1 MHFYIDRI
9 IKSINFPENTS
20 ERKIYSFKME
30 HYVKKNLLRNHDYYR
45 SCYDHL
51 SFKKK

>member
-1 MHFYIDRI
+1 
-9 IKSINFPENTS
+9 
-20 ERKIYSFKME
+20 ME

-51 SFKKK
+51 SLKKKVNLVIQ